1 MEKIPKLYFINL
13 SHRGDRYAEFM
24 NWVEGTGFPSNK
36 VERIEAFYTPG
47 IGILGCLASHIR
59 AVQTFLA
66 SGEKLGMICEDD
78 FMPLDICEFWN
89 HYERLFEDGV
99 EFDVVMASYNL
110 LESEDGPVQYL
121 KKMLHSL
128 SASSYLITREFAPQL
143 LAVWEDALR
152 KWMQEL
158 PTATKPLDMYYN
170 DVVWMP
176 LMKAS
181 RWYCFY
187 PRIGKQRDSFSDI
200 QGHVTSYEC

>member
-24 NWVEGTGFPSNK
+24 NWIEGTGFPANK

-47 IGILGCLASHIR
+47 AGFIGCLASHIR

-66 SGEKLGMICEDD
+66 SGEKICMICEDD
-78 FMPLDICEFWN
+78 FMPLDICEFWG
-89 HYERLFEDGV
+89 HYKRLFEDNV
-99 EFDVVMASYNL
+99 EFDVVMASYNV
-110 LESEDGPVQYL
+110 LESEDGPVPYL

-128 SASSYLITREFAPQL
+128 SASCYIITREFAPQL
-143 LAVWEDALR
+143 LAVWEEALQKLIQEQPGTSR
-152 KWMQEL
+152 K
-158 PTATKPLDMYYN
+158 LDKYCT